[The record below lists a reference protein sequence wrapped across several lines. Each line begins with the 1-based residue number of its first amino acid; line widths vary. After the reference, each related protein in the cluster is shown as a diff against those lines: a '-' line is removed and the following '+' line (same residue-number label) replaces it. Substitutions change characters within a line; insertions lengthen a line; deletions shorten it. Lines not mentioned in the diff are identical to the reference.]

1 MARIVRLE
9 APGPVKID
17 PKDLPRDEK
26 GELKP
31 LSLCACGLSRTFPRC
46 DGTHK
51 TTSKLEEA
59 GYLYRYDANAMVI
72 EKIPDS
78 ESKVTGE

>member
-9 APGPVKID
+9 AQGPVKLD
-17 PKDLPRDEK
+17 PGAFPRDEQ
-26 GELKP
+26 GQLKP
-31 LSLCACGLSRTFPRC
+31 ISLCACGLSKTFPRC

-59 GYLYRYDANAMVI
+59 GFLYRYDTNGVVI
-72 EKIPDS
+72 EKIPDP
-78 ESKVTGE
+78 GP